1 MQPSIRVLELRSAEG
16 AGGGPEKT
24 ILYGAST
31 HSDRYQV
38 TVCYIRFSELP
49 LTAIAECARQL
60 GVRYIELQQK
70 GRLDLRLWR
79 DLRRIVDELRIDLV
93 HAHDY
98 KTNFLAQVLSRQAG
112 ITPLSTA
119 HGWSGH
125 HCRERLLYYPADKLL
140 LRRFPLVIAV
150 CSEIAAT
157 LAASRVSS
165 ERIRTILNGVDSDQF
180 RPDPARRTATR
191 QSLGIDNGKLVIG
204 AVGRLEKE
212 KRYDLLIDAFA
223 QLRRFH
229 PETRLVIAGDGSQR
243 RKLQHQI
250 ERRGL
255 GGHCQLLGHVT
266 DIVRLYD
273 ALDLFVQSSDNEGA
287 PNVVLEAMAMEVP
300 VVATDTGGT
309 RDLVDH
315 GVHGLLVTPGNS
327 TKLGEAIHSA
337 LTDRDAAR
345 IRVKKARTRVER
357 DLSFESRTRRL
368 EEIYDF
374 LVGCRRSEAV
384 AASVQHVG

>member
-1 MQPSIRVLELRSAEG
+1 MRDAIRILELRAAE
-16 AGGGPEKT
+16 ASGGGPEKT
-24 ILYGAST
+24 ILYGAAT
-31 HSDRYQV
+31 HSVRYQV
-38 TVCYIRFSELP
+38 TVCYIRFGQPP
-49 LTAIAECARQL
+49 LRTIADRAGQL
-60 GVRYIELQQK
+60 GVRYVELQQK
-70 GRLDLRLWR
+70 SRVDLRLWR

-98 KTNFLAQVLSRQAG
+98 KTNFLALALARQAG

-125 HCRERLLYYPADKLL
+125 HRRERLFYYPADKLL

-150 CSEIAAT
+150 SREIAST
-157 LAASRVSS
+157 LVAAGVSS
-165 ERIRTILNGVDSDQF
+165 ERIRTILNGIDSNQF
-180 RPDPARRTATR
+180 RPDPVRRTAAR
-191 QSLGIDNGKLVIG
+191 QLLGFSNGQLVIG

-243 RKLQHQI
+243 RKLEQQI
-250 ERRGL
+250 ERLGL

-266 DIVRLYD
+266 DIVRLYN

-300 VVATDTGGT
+300 IVATDAGGT

-337 LTDRDAAR
+337 LADGIAAR
-345 IRVKKARTRVER
+345 KRVDKARRRVER

-368 EEIYDF
+368 EEIYDL

-384 AASVQHVG
+384 GASLQHVG